1 MDAGARATQEQL
13 PTTALRDT
21 QYLREF
27 MRHLFLSLSV
37 LLGSISSAQA
47 APVCAIDDAG
57 RSVCPKTEVKRVISL
72 SPGSTELIFAAGGGS
87 RVVGVDEHSDYP
99 AEVANI
105 DRIGGYP
112 NISIESIAAL
122 KPDLIVA
129 WAGGNSPQLT
139 SMLESI
145 GIPLFYIDPQSFDDV
160 ASAIRR
166 LGVVFDTKAHADKSA
181 DEVEQRYQAIAS
193 QYKNKKP
200 VTVFY
205 EIWNN
210 PLMSINSHHIIH
222 QVIEICGGK
231 NVYADARTQVPQVS
245 IESLIAANP
254 DAISSSTFIKDGKT
268 IEERWSQWRNISA
281 VKNNAYI
288 TVSGDQISRPTP
300 RALDAAQEFC
310 EKLEDIRLSSPER
323 KMKSASLKTPAQ

>member
-1 MDAGARATQEQL
+1 
-13 PTTALRDT
+13 
-21 QYLREF
+21 
-27 MRHLFLSLSV
+27 MRHLFLTLSV
-37 LLGSISSAQA
+37 LLGSIGSAQA
-47 APVCAIDDAG
+47 APVCVTDDTG
-57 RSVCPKTEVKRVISL
+57 RSVCPETSIERVISL

-99 AEVANI
+99 AEVASI

-112 NISIESIAAL
+112 NISVESIAAL

-139 SMLESI
+139 AMLESL
-145 GIPLFYIDPQSFDDV
+145 GIPLFYINPQSFSDV

-166 LGVVFDTKAHADKSA
+166 LGVVFDAEALANQSA
-181 DEVEQRYQAIAS
+181 DNVEQRYRAIVA
-193 QYKNKKP
+193 QYENKKP

-205 EIWNN
+205 EVWNN
-210 PLMSINSHHIIH
+210 PLMSINSNHIIH
-222 QVIEICGGK
+222 QVIDVCGGK
-231 NVYADARTQVPQVS
+231 NIYADAWTQVPRVS

-254 DAISSSTFIKDGKT
+254 EVISSSTFIKDGKT
-268 IEERWSQWRNISA
+268 IEERWSQWHNISA

-288 TVSGDQISRPTP
+288 SVSGDLISRPTP

-310 EKLEDIRLSSPER
+310 EQLDVIRL
-323 KMKSASLKTPAQ
+323 KNTGLNTAAQ